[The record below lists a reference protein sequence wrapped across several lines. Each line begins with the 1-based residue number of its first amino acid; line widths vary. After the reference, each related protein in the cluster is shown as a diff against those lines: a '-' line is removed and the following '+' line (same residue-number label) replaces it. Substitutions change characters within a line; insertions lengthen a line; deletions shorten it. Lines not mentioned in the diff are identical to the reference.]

1 MKCSSCGNTMTYD
14 VASYGLVCDH
24 CGAKRQLHK
33 PDEGVSVGEMDFESA
48 LRGAG
53 TNWGVSRRLVTCKS
67 CGASM
72 LFAPEQMSELCPF
85 CGSAIVLT
93 PEEADCGIAPNA
105 MIPFSITKE
114 EVTEKFYRWNKF
126 AFWSPEKFRKGKVL
140 GNLTPIYIPYWT
152 FDADVVITYSGRFG
166 YTTGSGEDEKTNW
179 YQKSGIVEKHLDDHT
194 VCGSRKF
201 ANDKLLNSVT
211 SFRESDLIA
220 YTPDALAGMPAE
232 MYTIGLDEAWKN
244 AQNKEMGKWITNAC
258 CAANGADCYSDLK
271 YSVEYHNLAYRYVLV
286 PVWLTGCRYGGKIY
300 NVAASGY
307 NGTGNCNRPLSVA
320 KLVTLL
326 AFVMACFILGMFI
339 PYVNMLPALLVPAGI
354 IAFMIYL
361 AFFMNAMREQRA
373 QEAAKKDPEQ

>member
-1 MKCSSCGNTMTYD
+1 MKCNNCGSTMTYD

-24 CGAKRQLHK
+24 CGAKKQLHK
-33 PDEGVSVGEMDFESA
+33 PEEGTLVGEMDFASA
-48 LRGAG
+48 MRGAG

-72 LFAPEQMSELCPF
+72 LFDPEQMSELCPF

-114 EVTEKFYRWNKF
+114 EVTKKFYRWNKF

-152 FDADVVITYSGRFG
+152 FDADAVITYSGEFG
-166 YTTGSGEDEKTNW
+166 YTTEIGEDTKTTW
-179 YQKSGIVEKHLDDHT
+179 HKRSGIIEKHLDDHT

-211 SFRESDLIA
+211 SFTARDLIP

-244 AQNKEMGKWITNAC
+244 AQNEQMGKWITRAC
-258 CAANGADCYSDLK
+258 YGDTTADCHNNLN
-271 YSVEYHNLAYRYVLV
+271 YSVEFHNLAYRYVLV
-286 PVWLTGCRYGGKIY
+286 PVWLAGCKYGGKIY
-300 NVAASGY
+300 NVAASGH
-307 NGTGNCNRPLSVA
+307 NGTGNCHRPLSVA
-320 KLVTLL
+320 KLVTVI
-326 AFVMACFILGMFI
+326 AVIMACMILGMFI
-339 PYVNMLPALLVPAGI
+339 PYLNLVPALAVPLAI
-354 IAFMIYL
+354 VAFVIYL
-361 AFFMNAMREQRA
+361 AMFMKTLSEQRA
-373 QEAAKKDPEQ
+373 EEAAKKEPEP